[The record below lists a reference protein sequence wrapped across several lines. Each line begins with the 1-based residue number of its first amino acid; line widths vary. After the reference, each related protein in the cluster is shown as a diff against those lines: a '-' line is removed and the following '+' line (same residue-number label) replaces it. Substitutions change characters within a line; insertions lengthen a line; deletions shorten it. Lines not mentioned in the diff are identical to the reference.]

1 MTDSQQTEQLRTK
14 AKQFAIGILKLF
26 GSLPKTPET
35 HAIEAPLAKAA
46 TTLAADCRAL
56 ARAWSEDDFLTK
68 RGVAA
73 ADADDCVFWLELL
86 SAAASDHEQ
95 SIHVLLEDVADIV
108 ALLSICGDS
117 DQPGSPTAS
126 AGASPIPVISEPPP
140 PPLPTDFHG
149 LRVVSFESRMAPEM
163 TRLIERNGGTPVV
176 VPALR
181 ELQIP
186 LQENGAVFRL
196 GVKLIL
202 EQIDVVILLT
212 GIGTTILF
220 DLLQTRYPLT
230 DLVESLKKTIVVT
243 RGPKPLAALKKIL
256 DLEPNITVPEP
267 NTWVEVVST
276 LDEYRP
282 VKGLRV
288 AVQEYGMSNPQLLE
302 ALRQRGAEVFPVPIY
317 RWALPEDTGPLKQV
331 LGEIIAGNMQVMLI
345 TNAAQIDHVMQLLE
359 QEGTT
364 AQFKEACRKMVVAS
378 IGPTAS
384 ECLRHYDLP
393 IDFEPSHPK
402 MGVLVKETSERV
414 HSLLQSRLPK
424 ATP

>member
-1 MTDSQQTEQLRTK
+1 MTESDQTDQLR
-14 AKQFAIGILKLF
+14 AKTRQFAIGVLKLF
-26 GSLPKTPET
+26 GTLPKTAET
-35 HAIEAPLAKAA
+35 TAIEPQLVKAA
-46 TTLAADCRAL
+46 TVLAASCRAV
-56 ARAWSEDDFLTK
+56 ARAQSHDERQAK
-68 RGVAA
+68 RTIAT
-73 ADADDCVFWLELL
+73 ADADDAVFWLDLL
-86 SAAASDHEQ
+86 RATDLGEQ
-95 SIHVLLEDVADIV
+95 TSIHQLMDETADIIAILRNSGAPDAAV
-108 ALLSICGDS
+108 PVPLST
-117 DQPGSPTAS
+117 QAPAP
-126 AGASPIPVISEPPP
+126 EPPP
-140 PPLPTDFHG
+140 APAVPTDFNR

-181 ELQIP
+181 ELPIP
-186 LQENGAVFRL
+186 LQENGAVLRL

-202 EQIDVVILLT
+202 EQIDIVILLT
-212 GIGTTILF
+212 GTGTTALF
-220 DLLQTRYPLT
+220 DLLQTRYPRT
-230 DLVESLKKTIVVT
+230 DLVEALKKTFVVT
-243 RGPKPLAALKKIL
+243 RGPKPLAALKKAL

-288 AVQEYGMSNPQLLE
+288 AVQEYGMSNPELLE

-331 LGEIIAGNMQVMLI
+331 LGEIIAGNMQVMLV

-402 MGVLVKETSERV
+402 MGVLVKETSEQV
-414 HSLLQSRLPK
+414 HSILISKRS
-424 ATP
+424 

>member
-1 MTDSQQTEQLRTK
+1 FWLDLLR
-14 AKQFAIGILKLF
+14 
-26 GSLPKTPET
+26 
-35 HAIEAPLAKAA
+35 
-46 TTLAADCRAL
+46 AADL
-56 ARAWSEDDFLTK
+56 EEQTSIHQLLDE
-68 RGVAA
+68 A
-73 ADADDCVFWLELL
+73 ADILAIL
-86 SAAASDHEQ
+86 SN
-95 SIHVLLEDVADIV
+95 
-108 ALLSICGDS
+108 CGAPDMAIPVPPTT
-117 DQPGSPTAS
+117 QSPT
-126 AGASPIPVISEPPP
+126 PKPQPTPTI
-140 PPLPTDFHG
+140 PTDFG
-149 LRVVSFESRMAPEM
+149 RLRVVSFESRMAPEM

-181 ELQIP
+181 ELPIP

-202 EQIDVVILLT
+202 EQIDIVILLT
-212 GIGTTILF
+212 GTGTTILF

-230 DLVESLKKTIVVT
+230 DLVKALKKTFVVT
-243 RGPKPLAALKKIL
+243 RGPKPVAALKKTL

-331 LGEIIAGNMQVMLI
+331 LGEIIAGNMQVMLV

-384 ECLRHYDLP
+384 ERLRHYDLP

-402 MGVLVKETSERV
+402 MGVLVKETSEQA
-414 HSLLQSRLPK
+414 HSLLLQKQS
-424 ATP
+424 A